1 MAYRFL
7 ADALVVFHFCFVLFV
22 ITGGLFVLRWRW
34 MALLH
39 IPAALWG
46 MIVEWTGWICP
57 LTPLEN
63 RLRERGG
70 DVAYQGDF
78 VNHYIMPVLYP
89 DGLTRDF
96 QITFG
101 TLILMITLLMYL
113 AAFTARGGRRRRRRG
128 AGVRPWRGFEVATS
142 K

>member
-39 IPAALWG
+39 IPAAMWG

-63 RLRERGG
+63 HLRERGG
-70 DVAYQGDF
+70 DVAYEGDF

-113 AAFTARGGRRRRRRG
+113 AAFTARGGRRRRRG
-128 AGVRPWRGFEVATS
+128 AAASRPWRGFEVATS